1 MLPFTSMIYFAAFD
15 EKDIPHNRNI
25 GLMFYNEM

>member
-15 EKDIPHNRNI
+15 EKDIPHRNI